1 MIEFLLNKI
10 FCIIFFILFFII
22 TVVAIPIIF
31 SLFILMFLLFIYCI
45 GIIGIYW
52 KNILFIMLCMFIINI
67 LIKIKNKYEHKGV
80 SNMDKKLL
88 IFIVFIITIC
98 IMLSIMLLGTIIY
111 SILFCFG
118 LLKFFSWKLVLGIW
132 FVILFINLFLRKK

>member
-1 MIEFLLNKI
+1 MIEFLLNKF

-22 TVVAIPIIF
+22 TVIAIPIIF

-45 GIIGIYW
+45 GIVGMYW
-52 KNILFIMLCMFIINI
+52 KNILLIMLCMLIINI
-67 LIKIKNKYEHKGV
+67 LIKIKNKYEQKGI
-80 SNMDKKLL
+80 SNMDKKLVL
-88 IFIVFIITIC
+88 FIIVITIIC
-98 IMLSIMLLGTIIY
+98 IMLSIILLGAIIY